1 VQRFEVPSKSKK
13 VNAGESYVA
22 DVGFL
27 IETSEEVNGFVLK
40 NSNGSGNTFIAEAH
54 YEAVFGDQQEI
65 EGQKI
70 IAIGDEIKAVVLENE
85 VTFDFIAEEYT
96 APAGYILYE
105 NPEDEDGY
113 AVVSPVQFFRDF
125 VILK

>member
-1 VQRFEVPSKSKK
+1 M
-13 VNAGESYVA
+13 
-22 DVGFL
+22 
-27 IETSEEVNGFVLK
+27 K

-70 IAIGDEIKAVVLENE
+70 IAIGDAIKAVVLEDE
-85 VTFDFIAEEYT
+85 ITFEFIAGTYT
-96 APAGYILYE
+96 APAGYVLYANE
-105 NPEDEDGY
+105 EDEDGY
-113 AVVSPVQFFRDF
+113 TVVSPQSFFRDF